1 MAPVIPTNAETAR
14 ITDLGWYYLLY
25 TCPGCGE
32 TGLSEQRLV
41 QVERPDSLRLE
52 RMPGSELNQAM
63 PDNTPTETERDRASR
78 TMEKRIGEGDFSVL
92 EGKVVCPRCGKVQ
105 PWSGLG
111 KPWYRTILALL
122 TAVFIVAGLIGSR
135 YLGFSRKGSPLLALL
150 PAAVMVL
157 LSVGYVLRRRS
168 RLSSL
173 RRGGGEKPVYCTAA
187 GLRDYADGPYKELV
201 RPYLKKES

>member
-14 ITDLGWYYLLY
+14 ITDLGRYYLLY
-25 TCPGCGE
+25 TCPGCG
-32 TGLSEQRLV
+32 TPGLSEQRLV
-41 QVERPDSLRLE
+41 QVEKPDSLRLE

-63 PDNTPTETERDRASR
+63 PDNTPTETERDQASR
-78 TMEKRIGEGDFSVL
+78 TMGKRIGEGDFSAL

-122 TAVFIVAGLIGSR
+122 TAAFIVAGLIGSR
-135 YLGFSRKGSPLLALL
+135 YLAFSRKGSPLLALL

-157 LSVGYVLRRRS
+157 LSAWYVLRRRS

-187 GLRDYADGPYKELV
+187 GLWDYADGPYKELV
-201 RPYLKKES
+201 KPYLRRES